1 MTDRYAIEVTKLQ
14 ELVYELTIDEVM
26 KHDVITVTPN
36 TSMRDFKELLRLK
49 RFSGV
54 PVVDR
59 DQLVGI
65 ISLEDLIKA
74 LEKGEMD
81 TTVGEEMTRDVQTLY
96 ADESVV
102 QAVNRMARFGFGR
115 FPVVDR
121 AGHLV
126 GILTR
131 GDIIRG
137 MLRRLELNY
146 REEEIQRYRA
156 SHIFE
161 DIVSD
166 RTSLILR
173 YKVKAGDFS
182 RGGAASSKIK
192 RAIERLGGSPA
203 ISRRVGVAAYEA
215 EMNLII
221 HTTAGGEMVVEIQP
235 DQVHIVATDTGPGID
250 DVEQAMRPGFSTA
263 PEWIREMGFGAGMGL
278 LNIQRCADEMKLESK
293 AGAGTRLDTWF
304 RIPPPGASVNGY
316 KKEEDLL

>member
-14 ELVYELTIDEVM
+14 DLVYELTIDEVM
-26 KHDVITVTPN
+26 KHDVITVTPE
-36 TSMRDFKELLRLK
+36 TSMRDFKELLRLR

-54 PVVDR
+54 PVVEGGR
-59 DQLVGI
+59 LVGI

-74 LEKGEMD
+74 LELGEMD
-81 TTVGEEMTRDVQTLY
+81 TTVGQEMTCDVQTLY

-137 MLRRLELNY
+137 MLRRLEMTY
-146 REEEIQRYRA
+146 KEDEIQRYRA

-173 YKVKAGDFS
+173 YKVKARDFS

-192 RAIERLGGSPA
+192 RAIERLGGSPT

-215 EMNLII
+215 EINLVI
-221 HTTAGGEMVVEIQP
+221 HADHGGEMVVEIQP
-235 DQVHIVATDTGPGID
+235 DQVHIVVTDTGPGIE
-250 DVEQAMRPGFSTA
+250 DVEQAMRPGFTTA

-293 AGAGTRLDTWF
+293 VGVGTRLDTWF
-304 RIPPPGASVNGY
+304 RIPPPSALATNVN
-316 KKEEDLL
+316 KEEDRP

>member
-14 ELVYELTIDEVM
+14 ELVYELTIGEVM
-26 KHDVITVTPN
+26 KHDVIAVTPD
-36 TSMRDFKELLRLK
+36 TSMREFKELLRLK
-49 RFSGV
+49 RFSGA
-54 PVVDR
+54 PVVEGER
-59 DQLVGI
+59 LVGV
-65 ISLEDLIKA
+65 ISLEDLIKT
-74 LEKGEMD
+74 LELGEMD

-121 AGHLV
+121 AGRLV

-137 MLRRLELNY
+137 MLRRLEMNY
-146 REEEIQRYRA
+146 REDEIQRYRA

-173 YKVKAGDFS
+173 YKVQARDFS
-182 RGGAASSKIK
+182 SGGAASSKIK
-192 RAIERLGGSPA
+192 RAIERLGGSPT

-215 EMNLII
+215 EINLVI
-221 HTTAGGEMVVEIQP
+221 HTERGGEMVIEIQP
-235 DQVHIVATDTGPGID
+235 DRVHIVVTDTGPGID
-250 DVEQAMRPGFSTA
+250 DIEQAMRPGFTTA

-278 LNIQRCADEMKLESK
+278 LNIQRCADEMKLDSK
-293 AGAGTRLDTWF
+293 VGVGTRLDIWF
-304 RIPPPGASVNGY
+304 RIPPPAAVAANMS
-316 KKEEDLL
+316 KEEDLL